1 MSRVVSLDALDI
13 LGVTVGGDITAV
25 VVGFSDDIL
34 TALVVAEE
42 LGFTLVIIT
51 EDPVIMENVGYAGE
65 YVELEQGHSS
75 SMQFI
80 RPLPLPLPP
89 EPSIAEPPR
98 AVTRDSSSAKQNV
111 AISPPDS
118 ALRNCTADNI
128 MLMRTT

>member
-51 EDPVIMENVGYAGE
+51 EDPVVENVVYAGE
-65 YVELEQGHSS
+65 YVEFEQGGTS

-80 RPLPLPLPP
+80 GPLPLPLPLPP
-89 EPSIAEPPR
+89 EP
-98 AVTRDSSSAKQNV
+98 
-111 AISPPDS
+111 
-118 ALRNCTADNI
+118 
-128 MLMRTT
+128 